1 MTAASRTD
9 TVRDWMSRSGRPPN
23 PPQKLGGSTSP
34 PGPASIPVR
43 STTSLRSGRPSL
55 SPADALEQEKALS
68 QAIKAGELERAAHI
82 ARSLGNPRYAARLF
96 SEAKLPYQA
105 AVCLY
110 EAGDPS
116 EALQS
121 FFKVAADDPR
131 YRRACT
137 QALRIASEL
146 GALTST
152 LDRFVEPF
160 LLVPPASEVEAQAFY
175 RLGVLYQANEL
186 FDHAREAFAHVLH
199 FDPQYGDVRQRMRI
213 IEPVL
218 KNEALYRAMI
228 RQDVHTWRK
237 PRHTGSLESLGT
249 AIAPP
254 APPPRPPSVAPG
266 APQTDPPP
274 GFRHSPSAWPSAS
287 ANAPAVSGLSPPPSE
302 VSKFDVGHESPDLPA
317 GCEIA
322 GRYRIEEEL
331 GRGGMGVVYRAID
344 LELGEA
350 IAIKVFSQRLDD
362 PLILRFKQELS
373 ICRSLL
379 HPNIIRLYDIG
390 THEGRKFI
398 SMELLSGASLKA
410 VSKKRLTHHVV
421 VRLLEQ
427 ACAGVGEA
435 HARGIVHRDIKPDN
449 LFVTTDGILKVMDF
463 GLAKR
468 LASMDG
474 DSSGDMTVAGFIGGS
489 PGYMAPEQITDFA
502 HAGFPADIYSLG
514 VVAYELFTGA
524 KPFRHKERAM
534 IFRMHLSVVPHP
546 PSAVDAGVP
555 LAVDRLVMRCLE
567 KDPSHRFKSCLELGQ
582 ALAELGKS

>member
-1 MTAASRTD
+1 VSAAE
-9 TVRDWMSRSGRPPN
+9 VF
-23 PPQKLGGSTSP
+23 L
-34 PGPASIPVR
+34 
-43 STTSLRSGRPSL
+43 
-55 SPADALEQEKALS
+55 QEKALS
-68 QAIKAGELERAAHI
+68 EAIKAGEMERAAHI

-96 SEAKLPYQA
+96 AEAKLPYQT

-110 EAGDPS
+110 EAGDPKES
-116 EALQS
+116 LES
-121 FFKVAADDPR
+121 FFKVGADDAR

-146 GALTST
+146 GVLTTT

-160 LLVPPASEVEAQAFY
+160 LLVPPATEVEAQAYY
-175 RLGVLYQANEL
+175 RLGVLYQAHEL
-186 FDHAREAFAHVLH
+186 FDHAREAFALVLR
-199 FDPQYGDVRQRMRI
+199 FDPQYSDVRQRMGV

-228 RQDVHTWRK
+228 RQDVGSWRT
-237 PRHTGSLESLGT
+237 PRPTGSLESLAPANPGVSGAPKPNAPSVTPPDRPSHLSGIPGT
-249 AIAPP
+249 RPFISPSSFP
-254 APPPRPPSVAPG
+254 AP
-266 APQTDPPP
+266 
-274 GFRHSPSAWPSAS
+274 
-287 ANAPAVSGLSPPPSE
+287 SGLSPPPSE
-302 VSKFDVGHESPDLPA
+302 GSKSGAAEEFPRLPA
-317 GCEIA
+317 ECVIA

-344 LELGEA
+344 LELDEA

-362 PLILRFKQELS
+362 PNLIMRFKQELS

-379 HPNIIRLYDIG
+379 HPNIIRLHDIG

-398 SMELLSGASLKA
+398 SMELLSGASLKVVA
-410 VSKKRLTHHVV
+410 KKRLARRVV

-435 HARGIVHRDIKPDN
+435 HGRGIIHRDIKPDN
-449 LFVTTDGILKVMDF
+449 LFVTTDGLLKLMDF

-474 DSSGDMTVAGFIGGS
+474 DEATDMTVAGFIGGS
-489 PGYMAPEQITDFA
+489 PSYMAPEQITDFA
-502 HAGFPADIYSLG
+502 HAGFAADIYSLG
-514 VVAYELFTGA
+514 VVAYELFAGA

-546 PSAVDAGVP
+546 PSAMDSGLP
-555 LAVDRLVMRCLE
+555 PAVDRLVMRCLE
-567 KDPSHRFKSCLELGQ
+567 KDPSHRFASCQELGR
-582 ALAELGKS
+582 ALAQLGD